1 MSKVTK
7 KQLHKQLDELNVKYT
22 RKHTVAQLQQLLA
35 AAQQP
40 QRKQRAS
47 TKTLLRNLFA
57 NVGDSYSVADV
68 IAHVTAQ
75 HAVQAAT
82 ISTMIGDLKNVKYAA
97 GPTINIVREGDN
109 YIRKD

>member
-1 MSKVTK
+1 MNV
-7 KQLHKQLDELNVKYT
+7 KQLKAALKAANVQFNSKASKAELEALY
-22 RKHTVAQLQQLLA
+22 VAA
-35 AAQQP
+35 TATK

-47 TKTLLRNLFA
+47 TKTLLRNLFV
-57 NVGDSYSVADV
+57 NVGDTYSVADV

-75 HAVQAAT
+75 HAVQVAT
-82 ISTMIGDLKNVKYAA
+82 INTMLGDLRNVKYAA